1 MKKLIFAIPIALL
14 FAAPAISG
22 ETIELTEKQQ
32 TELDMRLAGRTAG
45 EPQSCINRNDQRN
58 MTVIS
63 DDILIFSSS
72 RNAKTIY
79 VNKPPGGCPR
89 ADRNILSY
97 RRTSSSLCQGEI
109 IQLIDNASGA
119 TMGSC
124 SFGDFVAYTKDLKLS
139 SD

>member
-1 MKKLIFAIPIALL
+1 MKKLLLAIPAAMLL
-14 FAAPAISG
+14 AAPAIGG

-32 TELDMRLAGRTAG
+32 AKLDKRLEGRTAG
-45 EPQSCINRNDQRN
+45 EAKSCINRNDQRN

-79 VNKPPGGCPR
+79 VNKPLGGCSG

-97 RRTSSSLCQGEI
+97 KRWSSSLCRGEI
-109 IQLIDNASGA
+109 VQLLDNATGM

-124 SFGDFVAYTKDLKLS
+124 AFGDFVPYTKDAE
-139 SD
+139 

>member
-1 MKKLIFAIPIALL
+1 MRKLLLAIPAAMLL
-14 FAAPAISG
+14 AAPAIGG
-22 ETIELTEKQQ
+22 EKIELTEKQQ
-32 TELDMRLAGRTAG
+32 AKLDKQLDGRTAG
-45 EPQSCINRNDQRN
+45 KARSCINRNDQRN

-72 RNAKTIY
+72 RKARTIY
-79 VNKPPGGCPR
+79 VNKPRGGCPH
-89 ADRNILSY
+89 ADRYILSY

-124 SFGDFVAYTKDLKLS
+124 AFGDFVPYTKDLELNSK
-139 SD
+139 